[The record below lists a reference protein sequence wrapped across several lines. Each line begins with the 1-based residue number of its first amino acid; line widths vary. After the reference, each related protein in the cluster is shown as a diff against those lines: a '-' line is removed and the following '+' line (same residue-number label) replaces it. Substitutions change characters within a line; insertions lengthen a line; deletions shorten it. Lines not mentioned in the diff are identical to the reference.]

1 MVSPRVRPRSDCE
14 RNQLVGMVRAMN
26 ISTIRRSAVAL
37 ATTALLLLPG
47 VAFAREGAASGP
59 NKTTPTFAAECGV
72 ITPTNSPQLFKTSG
86 SGMSLDVEVTNCGPY
101 IGSYDIA
108 ERGTA
113 TGVSPLDPL
122 TTLACTTPT
131 ATAGHLALKAGDSDT
146 ARLAPLPAY
155 CASAIWGTN
164 GTYDVVYDITLKDAA
179 SGTPLAT
186 TQSVIQYRSVVGA

>member
-1 MVSPRVRPRSDCE
+1 MLRRMKNANLRSS
-14 RNQLVGMVRAMN
+14 AA
-26 ISTIRRSAVAL
+26 AVAT
-37 ATTALLLLPG
+37 AALLLLPSA
-47 VAFAREGAASGP
+47 AFAREGAASGG

-72 ITPTNSPQLFKTSG
+72 ITATNSPQLFKTSG
-86 SGMSLDVEVTNCGPY
+86 GGMSLDVNVTNCGPY
-101 IGSYDIA
+101 IGSYDID

-131 ATAGHLALKAGDSDT
+131 ATAGHLTVKAGGSDT

-155 CASAIWGTN
+155 CATGIWGTN

-179 SGTPLAT
+179 SGTPLGT